1 METDFCGAGYGKV
14 RVCEGRAEDGSGG
27 RWGGDNVAGIAAR
40 VVGKEDDGGYIG
52 RCVYGVDDCQYVF
65 ACSREGHGIR
75 TFIGEGGRD
84 AESIGIGASKAIG
97 DAGRSVVISL
107 GAGEGGGRE
116 LYTHDGKEWREGIIY

>member
-1 METDFCGAGYGKV
+1 METDCCGAGYGKV

-27 RWGGDNVAGIAAR
+27 GWGGDNVAGVAAR

-52 RCVYGVDDCQYVF
+52 GCVCGVDECQYVL
-65 ACSREGHGIR
+65 AYKIEGQGTR

-84 AESIGIGASKAIG
+84 AKSRGIGASEAIG
-97 DAGRSVVISL
+97 YAGRSVVISL
-107 GAGEGGGRE
+107 GAGEGGGRK